1 MQYSFGIPLEDKIIT
16 KPTRLRKKKN
26 SVEDYINIRIEQLKA
41 DRDKASD
48 PHDKQWY
55 TRLIQELSWVTQRK
69 ENCSLESLGVI

>member
-26 SVEDYINIRIEQLKA
+26 SIEDYVNIRIEQLKA
-41 DRDKASD
+41 DREKASNI
-48 PHDKQWY
+48 HDKQWY

-69 ENCSLESLGVI
+69 ENCSLESRDAL

>member
-26 SVEDYINIRIEQLKA
+26 SIEDYINIRIEQLKT

-48 PHDKQWY
+48 PHDIQWY
-55 TRLIQELSWVTQRK
+55 TRLIQELSWVTERK
-69 ENCSLESLGVI
+69 ENCSLESLGVL